1 MRARLTSPRM
11 SERAS
16 CRRRARAPAPEP
28 REAAH
33 APEPLAVSPLAA
45 FLDDAEAA
53 LCELRD
59 LEPTSAPAR
68 RTERVGR

>member
-59 LEPTSAPAR
+59 LEPTPCAAAR
-68 RTERVGR
+68 ERSE